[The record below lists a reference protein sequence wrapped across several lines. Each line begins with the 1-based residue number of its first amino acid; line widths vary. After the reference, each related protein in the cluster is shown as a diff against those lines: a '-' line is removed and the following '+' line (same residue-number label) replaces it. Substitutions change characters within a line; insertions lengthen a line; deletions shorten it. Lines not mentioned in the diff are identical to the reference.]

1 MQTGQTD
8 TKPDMNVTPLIDI
21 LLVLLIIFMVAIPL
35 KPARFKTRLPSQP
48 TQENLAPN
56 SDSLVVTINPDQT
69 LSLNKSD
76 GLGTVSEPGKLR
88 DLLADTFAKR
98 KANHSYSPEGV
109 VATNLPEEER
119 IQKTVFIRAP
129 RSIRYGDVVKVID
142 GIKGAGANPIGLQLD
157 DLN

>member
-1 MQTGQTD
+1 MQTGHSD

-35 KPARFKTRLPSQP
+35 RPAQFKTRIPSQP
-48 TQENLAPN
+48 TDEKLRPN
-56 SDSLVVTINPDQT
+56 IDSLVVIINPDQT
-69 LSLNKSD
+69 LSLNNEN
-76 GLGTVSEPGKLR
+76 GLGTISEPAKLTKM
-88 DLLADTFAKR
+88 LADVFAQR
-98 KANHSYSPEGV
+98 SANHAYSPEGMA
-109 VATNLPEEER
+109 ATNMPEEMR